1 MISLSSRK
9 VRESSLCARSPSSLS
24 TARLPHRSKVRARL
38 ITHTDTRRTPDPHTT
53 RSGFSLSA
61 CSDTLLA
68 RVAPSLPVCTVLR
81 RMRTRSS
88 AGTRGASLF
97 ILFTL
102 FFAPTHA
109 DCAVRAPRVSL
120 SPLRALYSTTD
131 GGRKQAPCGMST
143 TTAETACAGQGT
155 PVTTTHTTARDN
167 TDRRHARTV
176 QGSLTTTT

>member
-1 MISLSSRK
+1 MLMLSLMNQNFKGIVYIIGATFALIVGHIAQSLFKSNDNSDPNKICDVIALPLLGNNNIPCSS
-9 VRESSLCARSPSSLS
+9 
-24 TARLPHRSKVRARL
+24 
-38 ITHTDTRRTPDPHTT
+38 
-53 RSGFSLSA
+53 
-61 CSDTLLA
+61 
-68 RVAPSLPVCTVLR
+68 
-81 RMRTRSS
+81 
-88 AGTRGASLF
+88 SLF

-167 TDRRHARTV
+167 TDRRHAHTV